1 MLASILCGGIHQLP
15 LVACQVARHA
25 RAGRCAPLHR
35 ETCSSRCG
43 IVSPYPSPTRW
54 PPPGSTRPPSSAP
67 TPSPSRRN
75 RNNSP
80 LPPSSI
86 LPAVGVASTDRTR
99 VPANRAT
106 PERTAPCYSVE
117 TAGALHHAAY
127 CRRQSLPAGTGT
139 AGALARVRSLP
150 RPTPR
155 GRARRS
161 AGAREREND
170 ETNLTPKPAFRC
182 QHKENLAPNPE

>member
-80 LPPSSI
+80 LPPPPSSRRSVW
-86 LPAVGVASTDRTR
+86 LAPTALVC
-99 VPANRAT
+99 P
-106 PERTAPCYSVE
+106 PTAPPRSE
-117 TAGALHHAAY
+117 QHRAIASRQPAHSITPRTAGANLY
-127 CRRQSLPAGTGT
+127 LRG
-139 AGALARVRSLP
+139 LARPVP
-150 RPTPR
+150 AR
-155 GRARRS
+155 GFVHCRAQRRA
-161 AGAREREND
+161 AGRGEA
-170 ETNLTPKPAFRC
+170 PAPANAKMTKRT
-182 QHKENLAPNPE
+182 